1 MDQIVIEDKILSSPP
16 FIHLPSNSPHS
27 QSLPLSLKAMFDPR
41 SQPHSNN
48 KSIPTREIYHN
59 ENYIRS
65 SSPMSFGPRAR
76 KTAQNYENY
85 RNSHGGGLQFR
96 GENTEDESGF
106 SSPPLW
112 KTSPPV
118 SPQRNYRTLSPNS
131 RSQAIARGQWEL
143 MEMVKKLPESCY
155 ELSLKDLVQHPRV
168 NDQESCLVG
177 EKILIVR
184 QGSKRNDGKAEMMR
198 SRSVEN
204 GGFLLKMVFPFSLR
218 SIKKNKIKKETP
230 ISSCARV
237 SPRTEVSSKGVDSGN
252 SSGRSSR
259 SNSSRHKSGCSTP
272 GCWPFIFCNKIN
284 KTSK

>member
-1 MDQIVIEDKILSSPP
+1 
-16 FIHLPSNSPHS
+16 
-27 QSLPLSLKAMFDPR
+27 MFDPR

-48 KSIPTREIYHN
+48 KSIPTREIYPDEKSISTREIYHN
-59 ENYIRS
+59 ENYICS

-76 KTAQNYENY
+76 KTAQNFENY
-85 RNSHGGGLQFR
+85 RNSQGGGLQFR

-218 SIKKNKIKKETP
+218 SIKKKKIKKETP

-252 SSGRSSR
+252 SSGSSSR
-259 SNSSRHKSGCSTP
+259 SNSSRYVIFSKISFDS
-272 GCWPFIFCNKIN
+272 WPIK
-284 KTSK
+284 